1 MSQSITIEGTVQKSA
16 MGTGTWSLVGGG
28 RTYEIFKGQ
37 PQDML
42 KEGNRVRVTGRVRD
56 DVMTLAM
63 IGPVLEVENFEEL
76 S

>member
-1 MSQSITIEGTVQKSA
+1 MSQSVTVEGTVQKSA
-16 MGTGTWSLVGGG
+16 MGTGTWALAGGG

-42 KEGNRVRVTGRVRD
+42 QEGKRVRVTGRIRE
-56 DVMTLAM
+56 DVMTIAM
-63 IGPVLEVENFEEL
+63 IGPVLEVETFEDL